1 MSEHFPDEPVSAFT
15 VAYAI
20 LLSAAAIALTAPG
33 RLLSADE
40 QTCRRPEVG
49 FIG

>member
-15 VAYAI
+15 VAHTI
-20 LLSAAAIALTAPG
+20 LLRAAAITLAAPG

-40 QTCRRPEVG
+40 QTCRRPD
-49 FIG
+49 